1 MSARGWVAIEL
12 AAIAIAALIFVATV
26 RVRPPYLDLA
36 LAAAAVALIA
46 FSARRSA
53 RLWHGTAAT
62 AREPQPRPAWLASA
76 AFTAGALLALAALA
90 ALGTFNTSGT
100 SVVER
105 ARNWHILIAVALYF
119 PWALLQQYIFQ
130 FYLLGRLLQLIGAPA
145 AIALTALGFACVHF
159 PRWPVMAVVAIAGA
173 VWALIYFRHRSL
185 LPLAASHAV
194 LGSALH
200 YWVFGNDLLSKWL
213 P

>member
-26 RVRPPYLDLA
+26 RVRPAYLDLA

-46 FSARRSA
+46 LSARRSA
-53 RLWHGTAAT
+53 RLWGGASTVVEPD
-62 AREPQPRPAWLASA
+62 ARMAWLASA
-76 AFTAGALLALAALA
+76 AFTAIALVALAGLA
-90 ALGTFNTSGT
+90 ALGPFNASGA
-100 SVVER
+100 SFLER
-105 ARNWHILIAVALYF
+105 AQNWHILAAVALYF

-130 FYLLGRLLQLIGAPA
+130 FYLLGRLVQLMSAPT
-145 AIALTALGFACVHF
+145 AIAITALGFACVHF
-159 PRWPVMAVVAIAGA
+159 PRWPVMAVVAVAGS
-173 VWALIYFRHRSL
+173 VWALIYFRHRKL
-185 LPLAASHAV
+185 LPLAASHAL

-200 YWVFGNDLLSKWL
+200 YWVFGNDLLQRWL